1 MYNIWLNIIFFSA
14 PRMRPQPGPKPD
26 FLKPGS
32 RIGQLGGNRISGG
45 GAPPPPA
52 KAWQGPPTAAT
63 EKSTGIPVKKFRD
76 SVGLENENIRR
87 GAKLDDHP
95 HAESKERI

>member
-1 MYNIWLNIIFFSA
+1 
-14 PRMRPQPGPKPD
+14 MRPQPGPKPD

-32 RIGQLGGNRISGG
+32 RIGQLSGNRIGQTGGG

-52 KAWQGPPTAAT
+52 KAWQDPLTAAT

-87 GAKLDDHP
+87 GAKLDDHR
-95 HAESKERI
+95 AESKERFNEN